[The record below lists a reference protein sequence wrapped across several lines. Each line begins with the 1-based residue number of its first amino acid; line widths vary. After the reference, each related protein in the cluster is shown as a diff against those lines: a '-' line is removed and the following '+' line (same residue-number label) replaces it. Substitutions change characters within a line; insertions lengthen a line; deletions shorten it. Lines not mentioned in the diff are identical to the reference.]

1 MKFSCERCLY
11 STNIKCCF
19 EKHKK
24 SKTHIQKE
32 NNEFEE
38 NYECD
43 DCHKKYKTNM
53 GLWKHKKNCES
64 FKKRIEEE
72 DKERKENE
80 EKKKKD
86 EEEIRKIIFDLYKQN
101 TEIIKDN
108 AELKKDNAEMKNM
121 LIELSKK
128 ENITKIENIDNSQTN
143 SNNKIDFN
151 LFLNEKCKNAIN
163 MSSLI
168 ESIVITMKDIEN
180 LGKHGYVQTVTD
192 MVLEKINNY
201 SVYERPIHYFIGDKP
216 NEENED
222 DDIELNEIIHIKDND
237 QWSKED
243 ISEHDVL
250 LTNLNT
256 INDVLEEKTKR
267 NERINQ
273 EVKSGRRYNKTG
285 KIITNILDTVKIKED
300 NVKELL

>member
-1 MKFSCERCLY
+1 MKFSCERCFY
-11 STNIKCCF
+11 STNTKSCF

-38 NYECD
+38 NYECE
-43 DCHKKYKTNM
+43 DCHKKYKSYV

-64 FKKRIEEE
+64 IKKRE
-72 DKERKENE
+72 DE
-80 EKKKKD
+80 EKKSKED
-86 EEEIRKIIFDLYKQN
+86 EEKKRKEDEEMRNLIKC
-101 TEIIKDN
+101 IIKDN

-121 LIELSKK
+121 LIEISKK

-151 LFLNEKCKNAIN
+151 LFLNDKCKNAIN

-237 QWSKED
+237 KWSKED

>member
-1 MKFSCERCLY
+1 MKFSCEKCGY
-11 STNIKCCF
+11 STDTKFCF
-19 EKHKK
+19 ENHKK

-32 NNEFEE
+32 KNEFVE
-38 NYECD
+38 NYECKI
-43 DCHKKYKTNM
+43 CNKKYKSRV
-53 GLWKHKKNCES
+53 GLWKHKKICE
-64 FKKRIEEE
+64 
-72 DKERKENE
+72 E
-80 EKKKKD
+80 EKKRKED
-86 EEEIRKIIFDLYKQN
+86 EEMRNLIKC
-101 TEIIKDN
+101 IIKDN

-121 LIELSKK
+121 LIEISKK
-128 ENITKIENIDNSQTN
+128 DFTKIDNSQTN

-180 LGKHGYVQTVTD
+180 LGKQGYVQTVTD

-237 QWSKED
+237 KWSKED